1 MTRDAE
7 PRQDGKSLTRDF
19 RIVRESV
26 KDADRTVDLAF
37 ASEEPVERWD
47 GNEILSHTD
56 GDFDF
61 SRLNDSHPLL
71 LGHNEYDPTTQIGV
85 VVPNSAKVGADKVSR
100 CTVQF
105 SRSKLAEEIFQD
117 VKDGIRKLV
126 SVGYD
131 RTGIVKQDKAADGM
145 VTTRYKWMPTH
156 VAIVPV
162 PADHKKSGIGREK
175 TPPQID
181 FSKLS
186 DEEIRNLPTEQKTML
201 KRILLLDKAPA
212 EGGESA
218 APATPPAKAALSPEA
233 ARAAERSR
241 VKEITTVAG
250 ELIKDHPHCRAK
262 IETMVSEAIG
272 GDTSLGD
279 FQIRAMKEVIGAKP
293 AKNEFT
299 MEELGMDERDQRS
312 YSILRGIQSCLR
324 RDSRVPDGL
333 EGDVHK
339 EIAKRC
345 GDSVSLEGFGVPHNA
360 PVRCRQSR
368 ARGQRDLNVS
378 TFAQG
383 GATVA
388 TQIVTP
394 IIEILRNRMV
404 TSALGITTMGG
415 LSGNVAIPRQT
426 GAATAYALAE
436 SATLTKSTQALDQIL
451 LNPHRVGAWND
462 YTRQLL
468 LQSSIDVEN
477 FIRDDLMKVLA
488 LKWDALI
495 LNGQGAGSEPL
506 GVLNTPGIGSVVFG
520 GTATYG
526 KVVDFET
533 ALAVLNADEGNMAY
547 ATSPSVRGAWKKIA
561 AALTGATAVI
571 NGAQNA
577 IWAPSGTPGEGDVN
591 GYRAIA
597 SNQIPNN
604 LVIFGHWAEIIHGLY
619 GGYDVIVN
627 PYSRDTDAAV
637 RITVNSFGDVAIRHA
652 ASFCA
657 SADAGNQ

>member
-1 MTRDAE
+1 MAKQFRYFEGTFDEKKPNVVRVAFSSEAPVLRMGDGICAPKGE
-7 PRQDGKSLTRDF
+7 RFWEVLDHSPGNQDIKYLQNRGAVLDEHDPKS
-19 RIVRESV
+19 
-26 KDADRTVDLAF
+26 
-37 ASEEPVERWD
+37 
-47 GNEILSHTD
+47 
-56 GDFDF
+56 
-61 SRLNDSHPLL
+61 
-71 LGHNEYDPTTQIGV
+71 QIGV
-85 VVPNSAKVGADKVSR
+85 VVSAEINHEEKLGRAELEMDSAGLGLERSRQMREKVRPHISFGYDLLRELSCKPGADGLNVR
-100 CTVQF
+100 TF
-105 SRSKLAEEIFQD
+105 SWLAFEIS
-117 VKDGIRKLV
+117 
-126 SVGYD
+126 SVA
-131 RTGIVKQDKAADGM
+131 T
-145 VTTRYKWMPTH
+145 
-156 VAIVPV
+156 
-162 PADHKKSGIGREK
+162 PADLTVGVGRTRPE
-175 TPPQID
+175 ID
-181 FSKLS
+181 FSELS
-186 DEEIRNLPTEQKTML
+186 DDQIKNLPNEQKTML
-201 KRILLLDKAPA
+201 KRILMLDKAPA
-212 EGGESA
+212 EGGEA
-218 APATPPAKAALSPEA
+218 AATATQTAKPALSPEA

-241 VKEITTVAG
+241 VKEITAVART
-250 ELIKDHPHCRAK
+250 LAKDHPHCRTK
-262 IETMVSEAIG
+262 IEEITTEAIN

-279 FQIRAMKEVIGAKP
+279 FQVRAMTEILGAKP

-360 PVRCRQSR
+360 PVRCRASR
-368 ARGQRDLNVS
+368 GRGQRDLNVT

-404 TSALGITTMGG
+404 TASLGITTMGG

-426 GAATAYALAE
+426 GAATAYSLAE

-451 LNPHRVGAWND
+451 LSPHRVGAWND

-520 GTATYG
+520 GAATYG

-604 LVIFGHWAEIIHGLY
+604 LVIFGNWGEIIHGLY
-619 GGYDVIVN
+619 GGYDVIVD
-627 PYSRDTDAAV
+627 PYSRDTEAAV
-637 RITVNSFGDVAIRHA
+637 RIVVNSFGDVAIRHA